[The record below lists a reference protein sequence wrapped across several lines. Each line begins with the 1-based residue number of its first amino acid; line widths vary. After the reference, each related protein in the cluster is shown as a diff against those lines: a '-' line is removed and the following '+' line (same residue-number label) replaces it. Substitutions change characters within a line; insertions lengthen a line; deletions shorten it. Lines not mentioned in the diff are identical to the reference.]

1 MKEDKRD
8 LFIRGVKNEWVEII
22 KERAKD
28 DEMSM
33 SAKLRKIIKDYVEE
47 KQTK

>member
-1 MKEDKRD
+1 MKEGKRD

-22 KERAKD
+22 KERAKE

-33 SAKLRKIIKDYVEE
+33 SAKLRKIIKNYIEE
-47 KQTK
+47 KQK